1 MAEIADP
8 SATQTIR
15 LYVLDG
21 GTINQV
27 GSREFGFAEGA
38 LASQMFTPCFLVVHP
53 RGTLLWDTGEIPD
66 HALNT
71 DGTPTRSRAYT
82 VTQPL
87 LPQLAALGYQVS
99 DIDYLA
105 LSHYHND
112 HVANANAFAGS
123 VWITQRAEREAMF
136 SDQPDF
142 ARNGPIAPDRR
153 FFSALEH
160 AETLVLEGQDH
171 DVFGDGAVVIKFTP
185 GHTPGHQSL
194 FVRLAQTGPVLISGD
209 LYHYTQELH
218 RTAAF
223 VNHASNDLT
232 SRSRA
237 LIERFADD
245 EGAQIWI
252 QHDAAHGA
260 ALKKSPAYYD

>member
-1 MAEIADP
+1 MAEIAGRRTP
-8 SATQTIR
+8 APVR
-15 LYVLDG
+15 LHVLDG

-27 GSREFGFAEGA
+27 GAREFGFADGA
-38 LASQMFTPCFLVVHP
+38 LPSQMFTPCFLVVHP

-66 HALNT
+66 HALNA
-71 DGTPTRSRAYT
+71 DGTPTKFRAYT
-82 VTQPL
+82 VSQPL
-87 LPQLAALGYQVS
+87 LPQLAALGYRPE
-99 DIDYLA
+99 DITYLA

-123 VWITQRAEREAMF
+123 VWITQRAERDAMF
-136 SDQPDF
+136 SDRPDF
-142 ARNGPIAPDRR
+142 ARNGPIAPDRS

-160 AETLVLEGQDH
+160 AETIVLEGTDH
-171 DVFGDGAVVIKFTP
+171 DVFGDGSVLIKFTP

-194 FVRLAQTGPVLISGD
+194 FVRLAHTGPVLISGD

-218 RTAAF
+218 RSAAF

-237 LIERFADD
+237 MIERFAQD

-260 ALKKSPAYYD
+260 QLKKFPACYD

>member
-1 MAEIADP
+1 MAIHDSNLAAP
-8 SATQTIR
+8 VR

-21 GTINQV
+21 GRINQV

-38 LASQMFTPCFLVVHP
+38 LSSEMFTPCFLVVHP

-66 HALNT
+66 HALNG
-71 DGTPTRSRAYT
+71 DGTPTHLRAYT

-87 LPQLAALGYQVS
+87 LPQLAAIGYRPG
-99 DIDYLA
+99 DITRLA

-136 SDQPDF
+136 ARSPDF
-142 ARNGPIAPDRR
+142 ARNGPIAPQRSSY
-153 FFSALEH
+153 SALEH
-160 AETLVLEGQDH
+160 AETILLEGEDH
-171 DVFGDGAVVIKFTP
+171 DVFGDGSVVIKFTP

-194 FVRLAQTGPVLISGD
+194 FVRLAHTGPVLISGD
-209 LYHYTQELH
+209 LYHYTQELF
-218 RTAAF
+218 RAADF
-223 VNHASNDLT
+223 VNHASNGIT

-237 LIERFADD
+237 MIERFVQE

-260 ALKKSPAYYD
+260 TLKKAPEYYA